1 MTEFGTGSSLSE
13 KWRESGRRTD
23 RTFLWFVVEEAS
35 SVVVIAKTQHHIDH
49 HLFLSSSY
57 RTVLFIPA
65 LVQQNKNQSY
75 HTLFCCPLTLGGIP
89 MRAFRTAARYNNFKF
104 SNQYRRHHR
113 TTRTTTVPTAI
124 RESLFIIPNNNT
136 TMKLHFSILASTLTS
151 SSAYVAPWASYAPAS
166 SISLK
171 KKHRRHQPFLT
182 SVQTTATS
190 TSLSSLASPEAA
202 EISAPVLPQ
211 ALTPSGIKIADAKP
225 VSFFRGGLVALKID
239 DDDMILDNTSTGGT
253 ATNNDSSSDDGN
265 ALGTYIHH
273 A

>member
-1 MTEFGTGSSLSE
+1 
-13 KWRESGRRTD
+13 
-23 RTFLWFVVEEAS
+23 
-35 SVVVIAKTQHHIDH
+35 
-49 HLFLSSSY
+49 
-57 RTVLFIPA
+57 
-65 LVQQNKNQSY
+65 
-75 HTLFCCPLTLGGIP
+75 
-89 MRAFRTAARYNNFKF
+89 MRAFRTAARYSNFKF
-104 SNQYRRHHR
+104 SNQDRRHHR

-166 SISLK
+166 SFSLK
-171 KKHRRHQPFLT
+171 KKHRHQPFLT

-190 TSLSSLASPEAA
+190 TSLSSLAGPEAA

-211 ALTPSGIKIADAKP
+211 TLTPSGIKIADAKP

-265 ALGTYIHH
+265 ALGTYIQH